1 MTEKEKL
8 IQERTDAEWVISTSQ
23 GRRFM
28 WRLLSDCGIYK
39 DYHGSQDEIFKQI
52 GRRQIGLHLLGIISD
67 ASEDRLFEMMREAK
81 TRSTEEK
88 IQYERANRDV
98 VNNYI
103 DELPGYTA
111 DGPEF

>member
-8 IQERTDAEWVISTSQ
+8 IQDRVAVEWVLSTPQ
-23 GRRFM
+23 GRRFV
-28 WRLLSDCGIYK
+28 WRILSDCGIYK
-39 DYHGSQDEIFKQI
+39 DYQGSNDEVFKQI
-52 GRRQIGLHLLGIISD
+52 GRRQIGLHLLSIISD

-81 TRSTEEK
+81 TRSAEER
-88 IQYERANRDV
+88 IEYERANRDV